1 VAARVMASIEAS
13 APVHEADPVV
23 MEEGGPGE
31 PDEVALA
38 VFGTATK
45 PNKVDELDE
54 RVGTIEKHVFKPGE
68 EWAPSP
74 APSEWAPSQTPK
86 NEPFSLDSVF

>member
-1 VAARVMASIEAS
+1 MASIEAS

-23 MEEGGPGE
+23 MEEGGPQEGE

-38 VFGTATK
+38 VFGTAAK
-45 PNKVDELDE
+45 PNKVDELDV

-74 APSEWAPSQTPK
+74 APSEWAPQPSQTSK